1 MLLLAANRANEDH
14 AGGRARLVVT
24 AMGAS
29 GEKEVT
35 WAHKVHKNTAT
46 DKTKRIILPTA
57 EGFVNRNRLVN
68 KRRQAKA
75 ILLSL
80 FLLEGY

>member
-35 WAHKVHKNTAT
+35 WAHKVHKNTAA
-46 DKTKRIILPTA
+46 DENRRIILSTA
-57 EGFVNRNRLVN
+57 EGLLI
-68 KRRQAKA
+68 A
-75 ILLSL
+75 ID
-80 FLLEGY
+80 